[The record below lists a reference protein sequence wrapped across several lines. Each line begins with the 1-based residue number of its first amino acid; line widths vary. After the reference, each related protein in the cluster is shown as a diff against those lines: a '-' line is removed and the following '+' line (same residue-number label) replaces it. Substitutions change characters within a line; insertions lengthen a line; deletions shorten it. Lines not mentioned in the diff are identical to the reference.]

1 MTDQEKEIRARF
13 ENRLYNSEHY
23 SEFMNHHEPDVE
35 WLLDE
40 VERLRK
46 DNEELQKLVD
56 KFSEANRRLRIAV
69 ANQK

>member
-1 MTDQEKEIRARF
+1 M
-13 ENRLYNSEHY
+13 
-23 SEFMNHHEPDVE
+23 
-35 WLLDE
+35 DE